1 MFWHQLPH
9 SDLFESLGE
18 LLTFDKNASLPIGQ
32 SVYYLEEGL
41 AALTMLTASGDEK
54 VFMYFKEGNLFG
66 YMRYVMPDERLAES
80 YIPINL
86 NSMVAK
92 TPLRV
97 RAINHDVFFNAV
109 ESDPHLYKDLSISLT
124 QNLSNVLEHSYW
136 IASEDAST
144 RLCLMLINFMEK
156 KHEGYFMP
164 RCFTYFEM
172 GNFLS
177 IHTVTIAKIV
187 KSLINIGVLERRGH
201 SIKIIDLERLIQLAH
216 KEISLVY

>member
-1 MFWHQLPH
+1 MFWHKLPH

-18 LLTFDKNASLPIGQ
+18 QLIFDKNASLPIGKN
-32 SVYYLEEGL
+32 VYYLEEGL
-41 AALTMLTASGDEK
+41 AALTMLTASGAEK
-54 VFMYFKEGNLFG
+54 VFMYFKEGNFFG
-66 YMRYVMPDERLAES
+66 YMRYVMPDERFAES

-92 TPLRV
+92 TLLRV
-97 RAINHDVFFNAV
+97 RAINHEEFFNV
-109 ESDPHLYKDLSISLT
+109 IESDPQLYKDFSISLT

-156 KHEGYFMP
+156 KQEGHFMP
-164 RCFTYFEM
+164 RCFTYLEM

-187 KSLINIGVLERRGH
+187 KSLVSMGVLERHGH
-201 SIKIIDLERLIQLAH
+201 SIKIIDLERLRQLAH
-216 KEISLVY
+216 KEISLAY